1 MVDPR
6 IYRVCWLLVAVAVIL
21 FGFSLQPRPAAL
33 SSTIMPGPSFGN
45 TGTTIKHLEAQ
56 FPSRSA
62 GSSGDSQLA
71 SWVANQIHGDS
82 GFEVSTDSFRAR
94 TSQGMR
100 TLENVVATKPGL
112 EAGSVV
118 VVSQRDSSVDGN
130 ATGLSGTA
138 VMVELA
144 DALSAQTLN
153 RSVTLIS
160 TSGQIGAAGVTR
172 IAHEF
177 SRGSV
182 DAVIVLGDLASRS
195 VRQPI
200 VVPFSDGDDVAPTA
214 LTRTLASAI
223 TAQTGLQ
230 NRQTKFGGQLLRLA
244 FPYTA
249 TGQAP
254 FADRSIPAV
263 LVSLAGDRPTS
274 GVGAGVVPGAV
285 NGALAGKLGVA
296 VFGSV
301 EALDRGQALPAPAP
315 VLVLSGHIVP
325 AWAVRLLVLTLIL
338 PVACSLLD
346 GIARL
351 RRQGH
356 APLRWVIWVL
366 SSAVPFVIGYIA
378 LLLARLTGLLNVT
391 TPGAVGAGEV
401 PAGATGLVVL
411 IAVLIVIVLAFV
423 LLRPRC
429 LRLAATMK
437 SGRVPQSPAANA
449 AAVALS
455 AVMTVTAL
463 VIWIVNPLSAV
474 LVLLPLHLW
483 LWFGE
488 PAIRSRRALTLP
500 AIVVAVLPAFVVLF
514 YYHSL
519 LGLSVGQ
526 LLWSGALMLA
536 GGTMSPL
543 AAFYWS
549 VMCGS
554 VFAAVVLAVRGG
566 RAGSVA
572 RDTEITVRGP
582 VTYAGPGSL
591 GGTES
596 ALRH

>member
-6 IYRVCWLLVAVAVIL
+6 IYRVCWLLVAVAVVL

-33 SSTIMPGPSFGN
+33 SSTIMAGSSFSA
-45 TGTTIKHLEAQ
+45 TGATINDLEAR

-62 GSSGDSQLA
+62 GSSGDRALA
-71 SWVANQIHGDS
+71 GWVASQIHGDS
-82 GFEVSTDSFRAR
+82 GFAINTETFQAR
-94 TSQGMR
+94 TSQGTR
-100 TLENVVATKPGL
+100 ELEDVVATKPGL
-112 EAGSVV
+112 QSGSVV
-118 VVSQRDSSVDGN
+118 VVSQRDSSVSGN
-130 ATGLSGTA
+130 AAGLSGTA

-144 DALSAQTLN
+144 NALSAQTLN

-172 IAHEF
+172 IADEL
-177 SRGSV
+177 SRGPV
-182 DAVIVLGDLASRS
+182 DAVIVLGDLASSS

-230 NRQTKFGGQLLRLA
+230 NRQTTFGAQLLRLA

-254 FADRSIPAV
+254 FADHSLPAV

-274 GVGAGVVPGAV
+274 GVGTGAVNV

-296 VFGSV
+296 LFDSV

-315 VLVLSGHIVP
+315 ALVLSGHIVP
-325 AWAVRLLVLTLIL
+325 SWAVRLLVLALIL
-338 PVACSLLD
+338 PVALSVLD
-346 GIARL
+346 GLARM

-366 SSAVPFVIGYIA
+366 ASAMPFVIGYIA

-391 TPGAVGAGEV
+391 TPGAVGPGEV

-411 IAVLIVIVLAFV
+411 IAVLVVIVLAFV

-429 LRLAATMK
+429 LRLAATIK

-463 VIWIVNPLSAV
+463 VIWAVNPLSAV

-488 PAIRSRRALTLP
+488 PAVRSLKALTLP
-500 AIVVAVLPAFVVLF
+500 AVVVAVLPAFVILF
-514 YYHSL
+514 YYHQL
-519 LGLSVGQ
+519 LGFSAGQ

-543 AAFYWS
+543 AALYWS

-554 VFAAVVLAVRGG
+554 VVAALLLAVRGG
-566 RAGSVA
+566 RAGSIA